1 MKFIL
6 SCAGPLAL
14 DMDAIEVFLKTVID
28 ARPGLY
34 DSSVIDVPWRT
45 ATVRHPLRIG
55 VVPSD
60 SIFPL
65 HPPVR
70 RTLAEAA
77 SLLKAQGHQIIE
89 LSAEECKVME
99 INEVAWNIFT
109 LDSGAM
115 EHLQA
120 AGEPP
125 VPALIHIKRQVEILK
140 QAGKTSLP
148 DFSHVDRLGKLAA
161 LNAKRADL
169 RETWR
174 MIWNSHDLD
183 ICLAPS
189 AQNTAVPHDMFGLAP
204 YTTFLNCLDYP
215 SCIIPF
221 GQVNEMDAQEAFEL
235 SPGQTGPTCEYSC
248 RSSGLLF

>member
-14 DMDAIEVFLKTVID
+14 DMDAIEVFLKPVID

-34 DSSVIDVPWRT
+34 DFSVVDVPWRT

-55 VVPSD
+55 VVPPD
-60 SIFPL
+60 PMFPL
-65 HPPVR
+65 HPPVQ

-77 SLLKAQGHQIIE
+77 KLLKAQGHEIIE
-89 LSAEECKVME
+89 LSAEECKVTE
-99 INEVAWNIFT
+99 LNEVAWNIFS
-109 LDSGAM
+109 LDTAAM

-125 VPALIHIKRQVEILK
+125 VPALVHIRRQVEILT
-140 QAGKTSLP
+140 QAGNTSLP
-148 DFSHVDRLGKLAA
+148 DLSHLDRLGKLAA
-161 LNAKRADL
+161 LNARRAEL

-174 MIWNSHDLD
+174 KLWNSHDLH
-183 ICLAPS
+183 ICLAPP

-204 YTTFLNCLDYP
+204 YTTFLNCLD
-215 SCIIPF
+215 
-221 GQVNEMDAQEAFEL
+221 V
-235 SPGQTGPTCEYSC
+235 
-248 RSSGLLF
+248 SSLFKVQKLR